1 MQILSKSLQ
10 KTVYIVLFWV
20 TQQLYAAEVKKVYL
34 DFGGVFL
41 SRCSSN
47 GYFCQ
52 FNKISDT
59 YLHQR
64 DLLSYEVLWPSLL
77 HVLFLLIPLRGK
89 WSTLPSGLEEISAT
103 WFWLDFP
110 LQCFFTQLPLP
121 STHFVNGKWRVSCFE
136 VSTRLTLN
144 CQHWWLWITDLE
156 SKTAFLF
163 THLPHSA

>member
-89 WSTLPSGLEEISAT
+89 WSTLLSGLEEIDHECERLNNSKVPHKGEQKI
-103 WFWLDFP
+103 WLKEDRMSMVP
-110 LQCFFTQLPLP
+110 MPKAEIQGQKKHKVENWLQT
-121 STHFVNGKWRVSCFE
+121 K
-136 VSTRLTLN
+136 
-144 CQHWWLWITDLE
+144 
-156 SKTAFLF
+156 AM
-163 THLPHSA
+163 